1 LLTISQLTNTK
12 SLQTQNL
19 QSSEDITEGVNRAI
33 RVASA
38 GARPETA
45 LVFQALQVAAGR
57 QFQESAEIDKL
68 LE

>member
-1 LLTISQLTNTK
+1 MLTISQLTNTK
-12 SLQTQNL
+12 SLETNNL
-19 QSSEDITEGVNRAI
+19 QSSVDITEGVNRAI

-45 LVFQALQVAAGR
+45 LVFQALEVAAGR
-57 QFQESAEIDKL
+57 QFQESDQINQL

>member
-1 LLTISQLTNTK
+1 MTNTK

-19 QSSEDITEGVNRAI
+19 QSSEDISEGVNRAI

-38 GARPETA
+38 GVRPETA
-45 LVFQALQVAAGR
+45 LVFQALEVAAGR
-57 QFQESAEIDKL
+57 QFQETDQINNL